1 MPFYKELNPGVPV
14 GRRTIEKLLTLRQ
27 ALDGAIPQRTL
38 EKTLLLATWNIR
50 EFDSGKYGLRTP
62 ESFYYIAE
70 IIARFDLVAVQEVRE
85 NLRALDQL
93 RRILGSNWDC
103 FFTDI
108 TEGTQGNG
116 ERMAFL
122 YDNRKIS
129 PSGLASQL
137 VIPPM
142 EIRTK
147 KGPVVFEPAKQLVRT
162 PFIMGFKSGWTKFTL
177 TTVHIYY
184 GDSTKDN
191 PLRVEE
197 INKVAQFLRKKND
210 DPSESTKNLILLGD
224 FNIFSPEDVT
234 MKAIENAGFKVPEE
248 LQDLPSNIARD
259 KFYDQIAFLVRE
271 DRFGTTGKAGVFDF
285 FDLVFREDEELMYAP
300 EMGPG
305 YVTNNKGEPRTD
317 KEKSRYY
324 RDWRTH
330 QMSDHLPM
338 WVELRID
345 FSDEYLQRLL
355 EPEEG

>member
-1 MPFYKELNPGVPV
+1 M
-14 GRRTIEKLLTLRQ
+14 GRRTIEKLLTLRG

-38 EKTLLLATWNIR
+38 EETLLLATWNIR
-50 EFDSGKYGLRTP
+50 EFDSGKYGLRTL

-85 NLRALDQL
+85 NLQALELL
-93 RRILGSNWDC
+93 RKILGSNWEC
-103 FFTDI
+103 FFTDV
-108 TEGTQGNG
+108 TEGTRGNG

-122 YDNRKIS
+122 FDNRKIR
-129 PSGLASQL
+129 PGGLASQM

-147 KGPVVFEPAKQLVRT
+147 NGPVVFEPSRQLVRT
-162 PFIMGFKSGWTKFTL
+162 PFIVGFKSGWTNFTL

-184 GDSTKDN
+184 GDDSKDN

-197 INKVAQFLRKKND
+197 ISKVAQFLRKKSD
-210 DPSESTKNLILLGD
+210 DPFESSKNLILLGD

-234 MKAIENAGFKVPEE
+234 MQAILNAGFIVPEE
-248 LQDLPSNIARD
+248 LQNLPSNIARN
-259 KFYDQIAFLVRE
+259 KFYDQIAFRVRP
-271 DRFGTTGKAGVFDF
+271 DRFGTTGRAGVFDF
-285 FDLVFREDEELMYAP
+285 FDLVFREDEESIYAL

-305 YVTNNKGEPRTD
+305 YEVNSKGQPRTD

-355 EPEEG
+355 EPETV